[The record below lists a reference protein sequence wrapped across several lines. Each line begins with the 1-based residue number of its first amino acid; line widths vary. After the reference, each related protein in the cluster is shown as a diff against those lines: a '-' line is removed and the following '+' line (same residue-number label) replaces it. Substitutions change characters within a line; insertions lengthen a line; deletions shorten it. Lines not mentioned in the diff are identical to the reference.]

1 MAMIATI
8 FFIVHANSEVELWKL
23 IDSPDLP
30 SLQSVFI
37 GNRSFGYS
45 DTFDITNSY
54 SLATI
59 EIGDYCFRNVNEFKL
74 SNIVHL
80 KQLKV
85 GTNSFTIEIN
95 NFGKN
100 ERRSF
105 SITSCKNLE
114 SIVIGEYSFSDY
126 SGGFTLDNLPSL
138 ESVKI
143 GVVEIGSWNFYFSSF
158 AIKSIIAWNL

>member
-1 MAMIATI
+1 MIATI
-8 FFIVHANSEVELWKL
+8 FFIVPAILEVELWYL

-45 DTFDITNSY
+45 DTFDITNSK
-54 SLATI
+54 SLTTI
-59 EIGDYCFRNVNEFKL
+59 EIGDHCFSNVNEFKL
-74 SNIVHL
+74 SNIVNL
-80 KQLKV
+80 KQLRI
-85 GTNSFTIEIN
+85 GTNSFTKEIN
-95 NFGKN
+95 NFGINK
-100 ERRSF
+100 RRSF
-105 SITSCKNLE
+105 SITSCHNLE

-126 SGGFTLDNLPSL
+126 SGRFTLEDLPSL

-158 AIKSIIAWNL
+158 IIKSIIAWNL